1 MTRKPK
7 YVKRQYNKSGYHGRR
22 GVEHYPQKYIGHA
35 EQKDNIGRKAY
46 CIAKP
51 NTLKLLSKYRSCE
64 YCFFFFFF
72 FFFVVVSYECIFL
85 PARRSAPF
93 GGTSSKMDLFTF
105 FLSKEAISR
114 NRNPIMF
121 IGTVTALIW

>member
-72 FFFVVVSYECIFL
+72 FCQLRVYFSPSTTKRAIRWHKLKNGLVYL
-85 PARRSAPF
+85 
-93 GGTSSKMDLFTF
+93 

>member
-72 FFFVVVSYECIFL
+72 FLSVTSVFFSQHDEARHSVAQAQKWTCL
-85 PARRSAPF
+85 PFS
-93 GGTSSKMDLFTF
+93 
-105 FLSKEAISR
+105 
-114 NRNPIMF
+114 
-121 IGTVTALIW
+121 